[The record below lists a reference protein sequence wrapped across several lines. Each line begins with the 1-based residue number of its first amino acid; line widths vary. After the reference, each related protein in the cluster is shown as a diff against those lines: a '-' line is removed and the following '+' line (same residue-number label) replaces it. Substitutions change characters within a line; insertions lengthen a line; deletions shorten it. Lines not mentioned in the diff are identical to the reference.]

1 MPTDTALMG
10 AIRQG
15 NPEALAALYD
25 RRAPIVLAVCQR
37 VLDNRSDA
45 EDVLEEVFFE
55 IWQRAE
61 RYDPER
67 GSPISYILTVGRSR
81 AIDRARRL
89 RRRLDGPPTRMEE
102 VNSCRHASLA
112 GEEATPFRDAVAA
125 ERSRRVR
132 DALNSLDP
140 AERRVVEL
148 SFFEGWTHREIA
160 RQLSEPLGT
169 VKSRIRRGLLRLRSL
184 LRAPEEGEEAT

>member
-1 MPTDTALMG
+1 MD
-10 AIRQG
+10 AIRQRD
-15 NPEALAALYD
+15 PAALAALYD
-25 RRAPIVLAVCQR
+25 RRAPIVLAVC
-37 VLDNRSDA
+37 LGILGNRSDA

-67 GSPISYILTVGRSR
+67 GSPIGYLVTVGRSR

-89 RRRLDGPPTRMEE
+89 RRRLDRLSTMREE
-102 VNSCRHASLA
+102 ASPSEPASSA
-112 GEEATPFRDAVAA
+112 GEEASPFRDAVAA
-125 ERSRRVR
+125 ERGHRVR
-132 DALNSLDP
+132 EALDSLDP

-160 RQLSEPLGT
+160 QQLSEPLGT
-169 VKSRIRRGLLRLRSL
+169 VKTRIRRGLLQLRSL
-184 LRAPEEGEEAT
+184 LGGPRDGMEAT